1 MNKAEPLVMTVEA
14 AAALLG
20 ISRTSMYRLIAQRK
34 VPHIRLNGS
43 VRIPR
48 RELEAWVQ
56 AQAQDNLN
64 ASS

>member
-1 MNKAEPLVMTVEA
+1 
-14 AAALLG
+14 
-20 ISRTSMYRLIAQRK
+20 MYRLIAQRK

>member
-56 AQAQDNLN
+56 AQAQGNLN

>member
-1 MNKAEPLVMTVEA
+1 
-14 AAALLG
+14 
-20 ISRTSMYRLIAQRK
+20 
-34 VPHIRLNGS
+34 

-56 AQAQDNLN
+56 AQAQGNLN

>member
-1 MNKAEPLVMTVEA
+1 MKDSDPILIKVEA
-14 AAALLG
+14 AAALLS
-20 ISRTSMYRLIAQRK
+20 ISRTSMYRLIDQRK
-34 VPHIRLNGS
+34 VPHIKLNGS

-56 AQAQDNLN
+56 AQAQDNLK

>member
-1 MNKAEPLVMTVEA
+1 MNNPEPLVMTVEA
-14 AAALLG
+14 AATLLG

-48 RELEAWVQ
+48 RELEAWVSAESQ
-56 AQAQDNLN
+56 AHLKV
-64 ASS
+64 SP